1 MRPRIT
7 ALRMRSTQSWI
18 TAQWLQAMRPWGASL
33 RLQAALLAAV
43 LLFMSVPQVEA
54 MAMQGASKENLARN
68 GDVKG
73 RTASENSG
81 ELPVRYDLREEGKA
95 LTVYDQK
102 NQSSCWAYA
111 AISALE
117 AAMKKQ
123 AFPAEAI
130 SSLEADH
137 LIMKNAFGTTHDSG
151 GDYTVSS
158 SYFLA
163 WQGPVGKETEPLCH
177 IQEIRYPEEK
187 NYTAIKQAVYTF
199 GGVQT
204 SLYMPERQE
213 AIFKT
218 CYQESTCGFYYDGDR
233 EVNHDIVIIG
243 WDDGYSRNN
252 FANKPASDGAF
263 LCLNSWGEGFGDKG
277 CFFVSYEDTKIGRY
291 NALYSGIEPTDN
303 YDAIYQADLGGW
315 TGQLGYGS
323 PSVWIANVY
332 EAAADE
338 TMRAAGFYALKPN
351 TSYRLWVFPVP
362 EKEMT
367 EQALENCLRDK
378 TTSSSGTTAS
388 SGTTVVTGTVPEAGY
403 YTIAFGEG
411 LNIKKGERFAV
422 AAEVYS
428 PGTVQPAAIEYRGTG
443 RSANV
448 DTSDGEGYISADGV
462 EWKRVEEQLDAN
474 ICLKVYTKR
483 SRDPQ

>member
-1 MRPRIT
+1 
-7 ALRMRSTQSWI
+7 MRSMQSWI
-18 TAQWLQAMRPWGASL
+18 TAQWLQVMGPWEASL
-33 RLQAALLAAV
+33 RLRAALLAAV

-54 MAMQGASKENLARN
+54 MAMLGASKESPAEN
-68 GDVKG
+68 GGVQG
-73 RTASENSG
+73 RAAGENSG

-123 AFPAEAI
+123 AFPAEEI
-130 SSLEADH
+130 SSLAADH

-163 WQGPVGKETEPLCH
+163 WQGPAGKEAEPLCH

-187 NYTAIKQAVYTF
+187 DYTAIKQAVYTF

-243 WDDGYSRNN
+243 WDNGYSRNN
-252 FANKPASDGAF
+252 FAKKPASDGAF
-263 LCLNSWGEGFGDKG
+263 LCLNSWGEGFGDNG
-277 CFFVSYEDTKIGRY
+277 CFFVSYEDTRIGRY

-303 YDAIYQADLGGW
+303 FDAIYQSDLGGW

-332 EAAADE
+332 ETDADE
-338 TMRAAGFYALKPN
+338 TVRAAGFYALKPN
-351 TSYRLWVFPVP
+351 TSYRLCVFPVP

-367 EQALENCLRDK
+367 EQALENCLCDER
-378 TTSSSGTTAS
+378 TSSSGTTAS
-388 SGTTVVTGTVPEAGY
+388 SGTTVVTGTLPDAGY
-403 YTIAFGEG
+403 YTIALGEG

-422 AAEVYS
+422 AAELYS